1 MNPLT
6 YSLVEMFEDSHE
18 ENERFHEF
26 TKLNRLNIAALA
38 DRVGAIKADPKLL
51 GMMARS
57 WKSYAGSETVALP
70 KPALGVMTVEQA
82 VRARRSVSSSGG
94 AFAPGALT
102 VDELAGVLG
111 FSYGITGEIA
121 GAQLPNSQHLR
132 ATISA
137 GALYPLEIYPLVFD
151 CDGLAP
157 GLYHYRV
164 TDHALD
170 AIAPGMHRKAFLD
183 ATTFADLAE
192 GCAAALLVSA
202 VFHRTF
208 SKYLH
213 RGYRFLMNDVGAL
226 LQSLYLS
233 GTALGLGTCAL
244 GGFYDD
250 ELGNLLNLDNVNE
263 AVVICFLLGRRQDA
277 PPAPASGAGDGRG

>member
-1 MNPLT
+1 MHPLT
-6 YSLVEMFEDSHE
+6 YSLVEAFEDSHE

-57 WKSYAGSETVALP
+57 WKSYVGGETIALP
-70 KPALGVMTVEQA
+70 KPALGGMTVEQA
-82 VRARRSVSSSGG
+82 VRDRRSVSSAGG

-102 VDELAGVLG
+102 LEELGGVLG
-111 FSYGITGEIA
+111 FSYGVTGEID
-121 GAQLPNSQHLR
+121 GEHLPNSQPLR

-151 CDGLAP
+151 CDALAP

-164 TDHALD
+164 IDHALD
-170 AIAPGMHRKAFLD
+170 VISPGMHRSAFQGA
-183 ATTFADLAE
+183 ATSADLAE
-192 GCAAALLVSA
+192 GCAVALLVSA

-226 LQSLYLS
+226 LQSFYLT

-263 AVVICFLLGRRQDA
+263 AVVVCFLLGRRRQA
-277 PPAPASGAGDGRG
+277 PPASESGDARS